1 MLHNRSLHNV
11 TNSLEQFFKHFLNLA
26 SDNLE
31 ILIIQHLRRAV
42 PRSRVLLFT
51 RKKGYS
57 MKQADH
63 RDMFKKTSKAV
74 CTSVG
79 LVCPDPLSPSSNEV
93 IC

>member
-1 MLHNRSLHNV
+1 MSPDNV
-11 TNSLEQFFKHFLNLA
+11 TNSLEHFFKYFLNLA
-26 SDNLE
+26 PDNLE

-42 PRSRVLLFT
+42 PRSKVLLFT

-63 RDMFKKTSKAV
+63 RDVFKKVSKAF

-79 LVCPDPLSPSSNEV
+79 LVCPDPLSPASSNEM